1 MENEHKITEA
11 LQAVQIVQ
19 KYLDDEVKE
28 SGSSFWRDKQGRG
41 FRTDM
46 GYFFEGLDLFESYL
60 KDILKNGETTS
71 G

>member
-19 KYLDDEVKE
+19 KYLKDEEKE
-28 SGSSFWRDKQGRG
+28 SGDAFWRDKQGYG

-46 GYFFEGLDLFESYL
+46 GYFFEGLYLFELYL
-60 KDILKNGETTS
+60 KEILKNDETT
-71 G
+71 GG

>member
-19 KYLDDEVKE
+19 KYLEDEEKE

-41 FRTDM
+41 FRTDV

-60 KDILKNGETTS
+60 KEILKYDETT
-71 G
+71 GG